1 MKILRDTRPAA
12 MNDVL
17 LQRATAVH
25 ALLWLLAAIAFTQFG
40 LVGVPGYES
49 AVATGL
55 VAACLTGPWAIA
67 VLRGSNRPWRTDP
80 RVMTR
85 LATALAGTGA
95 LLLLGPVA
103 VLVVHIAFMP
113 SCEPLLGVGL
123 ILLTAL
129 PAQLLAIGIALLLA
143 RLRRPAAAHLAYAA
157 VVTATL
163 LHAVVTVYTNPQLFV
178 YNHFFGVFIGFSW
191 DEAQP
196 LVGTLALYR
205 FLTLVWVL
213 LLVTTAAALAGL
225 PRTRTLLAALPA
237 VLLVMTAQIAG
248 DRLGFSTSDATLR
261 RTLGGEHRSVHCIIH
276 YDTTTFSHDEITEVG
291 RVHDSTLEEVSRT
304 LGVSVPIVRSHIYPD
319 RATKRK
325 LLGTETSQIARPW
338 SMQIHL
344 DAATWRD
351 ALAHELVHV
360 VAAAFGPLP
369 FRAPVLRTYGLT
381 EGLAMAVAQDPGPRT
396 LHQQTAAMLHY
407 GMLPHLRTLLS
418 TGGFLSGN
426 PSLGYV
432 ASGSFCRWF
441 IDTYGMASLRTMYA
455 SDDVRASGHSPE
467 VLDAQWRTFLRLEQ
481 RVVPDSLA
489 TLYAF
494 RAPAL
499 FRKICPRTR
508 TELHRAARAAM
519 LRADAAEAARL
530 YREAE
535 RLSPNPRAALGLAD
549 AMLRMGAYD
558 SVLAFSRRVL
568 ADTSRAYS
576 VLPLLLWMGDAARA
590 QGARGRADSCYRVL
604 LTERLPGWPT
614 DSARVRLAGM
624 GEVRDAGSSAYP

>member
-1 MKILRDTRPAA
+1 MTE
-12 MNDVL
+12 VL
-17 LQRATAVH
+17 LRRATAVH
-25 ALLWLLAAIAFTQFG
+25 ALLWLLAALAFTQFG
-40 LVGVPGYES
+40 LVGVPGYEA

-55 VAACLTGPWAIA
+55 VAACLTGPWAIT
-67 VLRGSNRPWRTDP
+67 VLRRSDRPWRTDP
-80 RVMTR
+80 RAMGR
-85 LATALAGTGA
+85 LAAALAGTA
-95 LLLLGPVA
+95 ILLLLVPVA
-103 VLVVHIAFMP
+103 VLAVHAACTP
-113 SCEPLLGVGL
+113 SCEPLLGVLLMLL
-123 ILLTAL
+123 IGV

-143 RLRRPAAAHLAYAA
+143 RLRRPALAHLAYAA
-157 VVTATL
+157 VVVASL
-163 LHAVVTVYTNPQLFV
+163 LHAVLTVYTNPQLYV

-205 FLTLVWVL
+205 LLTLVWVL
-213 LLVTTAAALAGL
+213 LLVTTAAALSGF
-225 PRTRTLLAALPA
+225 PRRRTLLAALPA

-248 DRLGFSTSDATLR
+248 DRLGFSTGDATLR
-261 RTLGGEHRSVHCIIH
+261 RTLGGEYRSARCIIH
-276 YDTTTFSHDEITEVG
+276 YDTTTFPHAEIVEVG
-291 RVHDSTLEEVSRT
+291 RVHDSTLEDVSRT

-338 SMQIHL
+338 SAQIHL
-344 DAATWRD
+344 DAANWRD

-360 VAAAFGPLP
+360 VAAAIGPSP

-381 EGLAMAVAQDPGPRT
+381 EGLAMAVAQEPGPRT
-396 LHQQTAAMLHY
+396 LHQQTAAMLHF
-407 GMLPHLRTLLS
+407 GMLPPLPVLLS

-441 IDTYGMASLRTMYA
+441 IDTHGMPALRAMYA
-455 SDDVRASGHSPE
+455 ADDVRASGHSPE
-467 VLDAQWRTFLRLEQ
+467 VLDMQWRRYLRLE
-481 RVVPDSLA
+481 RRIVPDSLA

-519 LRADAAEAARL
+519 LRADAAEAAHL

-590 QGARGRADSCYRVL
+590 QGAGGLADSCYRVL

-614 DSARVRLAGM
+614 DSARVRLEEM
-624 GEVRDAGSSAYP
+624 GRVRDAGSSAYP